1 MRGARLGA
9 RAADLGCT
17 PCHDDVGRH
26 APSVTPARKPCPAM
40 CRLLAFAAT
49 SPSTFSDVL
58 GTDEAAAF
66 QHLARVHDDG
76 WGAMWTTRDGGLER
90 RRRTGGGMRDA
101 ALTNTLN
108 GVRSRAAVAHLRLA
122 TGGLPVRSVNTHPF
136 RAVTPIGPV
145 GMAHNGSIMPV
156 ADLRALVSPAFLR
169 DCAGTTDSEVYFA
182 LVRERLA
189 AGADLP
195 EAVADT
201 ITTIRAHFPV
211 AGLNAMVLG
220 TEELVVVR
228 ASTHAPVPTAHFAER
243 GLDDASLPPAHD
255 EAYYDLRVRRTP
267 DGSLAFASSGLDTT
281 GWEELPLDSLTV
293 VDLATTRMETHSLAT
308 AEVTTGA

>member
-1 MRGARLGA
+1 
-9 RAADLGCT
+9 
-17 PCHDDVGRH
+17 
-26 APSVTPARKPCPAM
+26 M
-40 CRLLAFAAT
+40 CRLLAFAST
-49 SPSTFSDVL
+49 SASTFSDVL
-58 GTDEAAAF
+58 GIEEAAAF

-76 WGAMWTTRDGGLER
+76 WGAMWTTQDGGLER

-101 ALTNTLN
+101 ALTNTLS

-136 RAVTPIGPV
+136 RAVTRLGPV
-145 GMAHNGSIMPV
+145 GLAHNGSIMPI
-156 ADLRALVSPAFLR
+156 ADLRALVSPTFLR
-169 DCAGTTDSEVYFA
+169 DCAGTTDSELYFA
-182 LVRERLA
+182 LVRERIEEGAELA
-189 AGADLP
+189 

-220 TEELVVVR
+220 VDQLVVVR
-228 ASTHAPVPTAHFAER
+228 ASTHAAVPTAHFAER

-267 DGSLAFASSGLDTT
+267 DGGLAFASSGLDTT
-281 GWEELPLDSLTV
+281 GWEDVPLDSLTV
-293 VDLATTRMETHSLAT
+293 VDLMSMRMSTHALAT
-308 AEVTTGA
+308 ADAPARV